1 MNQNLLE
8 TIKNTIEELESAH
21 RLEDARIFLFGM
33 NTPGDRIIQYLGARG
48 YGVEKILDNN
58 PKNQGQTL
66 LGVPVCSPEFLRGT
80 SHDNILVLIASRYY
94 REMCTQLERMGLKE
108 GSNIIKL
115 LEFETGIKVSD
126 SQEAFDKAADRLK
139 RCTEVYE
146 QTVKDYEKDTHFL
159 LCPIRANG
167 DMYIAASLMQGLR
180 DKEGIKR
187 LVLITVGGIGKKIAA
202 MFGEEDCHT
211 VSQEQMDALVYITG
225 VLGGSSLRLHMFYPK
240 AFSYGIFANME
251 CYKGLN
257 YMDLTAGGMLGLD
270 IKTLNRTKT
279 WRMQLGIPEQIANTG
294 QNRCDLENENFRFS
308 AKDILLAPYANSLPC
323 FSPGFWK
330 KLTEELQN
338 AGYNVYTNSDGDMEP
353 AVEGT
358 KPLFLP
364 IGSMPEAMSGCA
376 GFIAIRNGLCD
387 VLSEASCRKIILYPN
402 KGMGFGSVKD
412 FYGLKAMGMCEDAVE
427 IEYSEDRENEII
439 GMVVAAIRNR

>member
-8 TIKNTIEELESAH
+8 TVKNTIEELETAH
-21 RLEDARIFLFGM
+21 RLEGARIFLFGM

-66 LGVPVCSPEFLRGT
+66 LGVPVCSPELLRGT

-94 REMCTQLERMGLKE
+94 REMCTQLEHMGLKE

-115 LEFETGIKVSD
+115 LEFEPGIKVSD
-126 SQEAFDKAADRLK
+126 SQEAFDKAADRL
-139 RCTEVYE
+139 RQCTEVYE

-180 DKEGIKR
+180 DKGDINR

-202 MFGEEDCHT
+202 MFGEEDCQT
-211 VSQEQMDALVYITG
+211 VSQEQMDALVYIMG

-240 AFSYGIFANME
+240 AFSYGIFTNME
-251 CYKGLN
+251 MYKGLN
-257 YMDLTAGGMLGLD
+257 YMDLTAGGMLGLGV
-270 IKTLNRTKT
+270 KELNRTKIG
-279 WRMQLGIPEQIANTG
+279 RQPKKSRL
-294 QNRCDLENENFRFS
+294 C

-323 FSPGFWK
+323 FPQEFWE
-330 KLTEELQN
+330 KLAKALQN

-387 VLSEASCRKIILYPN
+387 VLSEAACRKIILYPN

-412 FYGLKAMGMCEDAVE
+412 FYGLKAMGMCDNVVE
-427 IEYSEDRENEII
+427 IVYLQERENEII